1 MGLSPKVLVRWTSEI
16 TSLTRSGLPSL
27 SRYLSSCQE
36 RILNPFVTQL
46 ERTWLI
52 GDNLISLFIYRH
64 DFFGILG
71 QHLTMAIVQ
80 GIYLVELHPYIV
92 RLKIEGDCEISL
104 IWNIRLPASTDW
116 KVNIKLLTDN
126 APSPHS
132 IYWDFN

>member
-1 MGLSPKVLVRWTSEI
+1 
-16 TSLTRSGLPSL
+16 
-27 SRYLSSCQE
+27 
-36 RILNPFVTQL
+36 
-46 ERTWLI
+46 
-52 GDNLISLFIYRH
+52 
-64 DFFGILG
+64 
-71 QHLTMAIVQ
+71 MAIVQ

-92 RLKIEGDCEISL
+92 RLKIEGDYEISL